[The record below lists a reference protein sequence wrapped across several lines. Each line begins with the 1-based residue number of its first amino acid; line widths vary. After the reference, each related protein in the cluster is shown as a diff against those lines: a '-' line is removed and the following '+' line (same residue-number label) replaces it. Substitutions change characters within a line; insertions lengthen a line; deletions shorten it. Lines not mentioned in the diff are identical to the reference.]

1 MNSFYE
7 PARVD
12 EVTQRM
18 ERLRPDTQPLW
29 GKMNPA
35 QALAHCST
43 AMEMAVGKIHPPR
56 MFIGRILGPLVKRKV
71 LAGPMSRN
79 APTAKILV
87 VADQRDLAA
96 ERERLRSLVAQFAA
110 AGPQGC
116 TTHPHVFFGNL
127 TPDEWAALMYKHV
140 DHHLQQFGV

>member
-1 MNSFYE
+1 
-7 PARVD
+7 
-12 EVTQRM
+12 
-18 ERLRPDTQPLW
+18 
-29 GKMNPA
+29 MNPA

-96 ERERLRSLVAQFAA
+96 ERERLRSLVAHFAA